1 MKKIISKLRLLA
13 LAVGSLAITSVGA
26 QAQNTGFNYGDL
38 IVGFQVTGN
47 STYVLGNLG
56 SAAALR
62 DLTANSI
69 GIINMNTALTNQFGS
84 GWANRTDLF
93 MGVATV
99 RENDEFG
106 ALAALQ
112 DGDPYNTVYIGRSRT
127 AVGAAGVAQSS
138 VGTLSL
144 STLQGLSNS
153 VYGAASIFET
163 VGTSSV
169 STITSTAVF
178 ADWDDQ
184 NPIPSGVQGIGFDTF
199 GGGVQSVFAAGT
211 FGTLGGVT
219 AEAAVDVFRMQYVN
233 NEVGQFGFGAP
244 TGVGTFEG
252 TVVIDGAGA
261 ISFVVIPEP
270 STYALLGLGAVLA
283 FVVARRRQSVKS

>member
-1 MKKIISKLRLLA
+1 
-13 LAVGSLAITSVGA
+13 
-26 QAQNTGFNYGDL
+26 
-38 IVGFQVTGN
+38 
-47 STYVLGNLG
+47 
-56 SAAALR
+56 
-62 DLTANSI
+62 
-69 GIINMNTALTNQFGS
+69 MNTALTNQFGS